1 MKEGI
6 KMKSGIFMVDCGG
19 LNLLAESAQTVTG
32 LYERVKAALKTNKP
46 VYAYNVLFGANNP
59 MSPIG
64 VMVNFESSDSELLIC
79 TASTLQ
85 IRITSADVVTIVNF
99 IG

>member
-1 MKEGI
+1 
-6 KMKSGIFMVDCGG
+6 MKSGVFMVDCGG
-19 LNLLAESAQTVTG
+19 LNLLAETSQTISG

-46 VYAYNVLFGANNP
+46 VFAYNVLFGVNNP
-59 MSPIG
+59 MTPIG
-64 VMVNFESSDSELLIC
+64 VMVNFESADSELLIC

-85 IRITSADVVTIVNF
+85 IRITSADAVTIVNF

>member
-1 MKEGI
+1 
-6 KMKSGIFMVDCGG
+6 MKSGVFMVDCGG

-32 LYERVKAALKTNKP
+32 LYERVKAALKANKP
-46 VYAYNVLFGANNP
+46 VFAYNVLFGTNNP
-59 MSPIG
+59 MTPIG